1 MLGDAPIVAPLGQNR
16 GVSQPAFELDIA
28 GKIDGKID
36 GKIELDIASKI
47 KLDID
52 IAGQIDDGIEHTYSV
67 GELADAVNATLKG
80 RFGNG
85 VWVRGEIQGYSERGP
100 HAYFRIVEA
109 GDNGKAVLDVSL
121 FANIRVRLRP
131 LLLKHRLQ
139 LAEGMK
145 VRVFGS
151 LDFYAP
157 SGRLSLKM
165 SGIDPRYTLGELALQ
180 RDEIVRRLVASGDY
194 DANRRHQLAL
204 VPLRVGVITSVGS
217 AAWHDFSHQLE
228 HSGCGFSLHVVDVR
242 VQGELAAEMITTA
255 INELSR
261 HEIDVLVIV
270 RGGGSRSEL
279 AVFDAESIARAIAAC
294 AVPVFTGIGHEID
307 RSVADEVAH
316 CALKTPTACAAFL
329 IDRVKAFS
337 QRIEMAWATIAS
349 RSARNIEQ
357 AGIGLVDTARR
368 IEQRTVAAVERGD
381 QRLTDRANRVA
392 TSCARALDT
401 AEAQLQHA
409 SARVGRRALQFAAQ
423 ELQTLIQ
430 IEARVRLLDPVHT
443 LARGWSLTR
452 TADGRAVRNPADL
465 TIGTQIITTFA
476 TGEAH
481 STISAVH
488 PTPRLNDVDTNAH
501 SDADKEYN
509 DD

>member
-1 MLGDAPIVAPLGQNR
+1 
-16 GVSQPAFELDIA
+16 VSQPAFD
-28 GKIDGKID
+28 
-36 GKIELDIASKI
+36 
-47 KLDID
+47 LDID
-52 IAGQIDDGIEHTYSV
+52 DGNGNGSGSGSIEHTYSV
-67 GELADAVNATLKG
+67 GELADAVNAALKN
-80 RFGNG
+80 RFGDG
-85 VWVRGEIQGYSERGP
+85 IWVRGEIQGYSERGP

-109 GDNGKAVLDVSL
+109 SDNGKAVLDVSL

-131 LLLKHRLQ
+131 LLQKHRLQ

-157 SGRLSLKM
+157 SGRMSLKM
-165 SGIDPRYTLGELALQ
+165 SGIDPRYTLGEMALQ

-194 DANRRHQLAL
+194 DANRRRPLAL

-217 AAWHDFSHQLE
+217 AAWHDFTHQLE
-228 HSGCGFSLHVVDVR
+228 HSGFGFSLHVVDVR
-242 VQGELAAEMITTA
+242 VQGELAAEMVTDA

-279 AVFDAESIARAIAAC
+279 AVFDTESIALAIAAC
-294 AVPVFTGIGHEID
+294 PVPVFTGIGHEID

-316 CALKTPTACAAFL
+316 SALKTPTACAAAL
-329 IDRVKAFS
+329 IDRVHAFS
-337 QRIEMAWATIAS
+337 QNIEMAWATIAS
-349 RSARNIEQ
+349 RAARNIEQ
-357 AGIGLVDTARR
+357 AGVGLLDTARR
-368 IEQRTVAAVERGD
+368 IEQRTIAAVERGD
-381 QRLTDRANRVA
+381 QRLTDRSHRVA
-392 TSCARALDT
+392 ISCARALDT
-401 AEAQLQHA
+401 AETQLENA
-409 SARVGRRALQFAAQ
+409 SARVGRRALQFAAH
-423 ELQTLIQ
+423 ELQTLTQ

-452 TADGRAVRNPADL
+452 TADGRVVRGPADL
-465 TIGTQIITTFA
+465 NIGTEIITTFA

-481 STISAVH
+481 STISAIH
-488 PTPRLNDVDTNAH
+488 PATQQN
-501 SDADKEYN
+501 DADKDPN